1 MDFRQTFFWLHGTCK
16 FNRQVNRHGYE
27 DPIEMCAECYS
38 IKDPSDKDISYDM
51 KLGDVKG
58 LIFRGKR
65 KRLEAC
71 ERCGWGR
78 GSATWICLFGCPFT
92 GGRV

>member
-1 MDFRQTFFWLHGTCK
+1 MS
-16 FNRQVNRHGYE
+16 
-27 DPIEMCAECYS
+27 ECYS
-38 IKDPSDKDISYDM
+38 IKDPNDKDISYDM

-78 GSATWICLFGCPFT
+78 GSATWICLFACPFLFRNPLV
-92 GGRV
+92 GEFEKPEISP